1 MKSRKVDFVISNLA
15 IIDNK
20 MKVKDIRKFNWFDR
34 NQYNNKELLINHYK
48 YHLTGTPTFM
58 FKKYV
63 NKFKRIS

>member
-34 NQYNNKELLINHYK
+34 NQYNNKSYL
-48 YHLTGTPTFM
+48 
-58 FKKYV
+58 
-63 NKFKRIS
+63 